1 VYHVSLRAGVIDSFD
16 AESLRAGSDAAPTHS
31 HFRNALS
38 GIRTR
43 SVLLWNAFALCGK
56 LTLALSFVL
65 TPRPPED
72 SLLPFFGLGGPRPEV
87 FPIIIP
93 QSAKDWNAEFSL
105 RSRGVRNN
113 VRKAVT
119 PAHKSARNSTS
130 RRAAFYA
137 LIVLALAVVTFV
149 CAPATRATDN
159 ARAATTTNPPAAP
172 KKVII
177 DTDPGTDDALAIL
190 LALNSPELD
199 VRALTV
205 VPGNVTAQQGLE
217 NALKLASLTNR
228 CDIPVAGGAQHP
240 LFQKLITAELWHGA
254 NGLAN
259 VELPASKCKADPRF
273 GPDLIIQ
280 MIHESPHEITLV
292 PVGPLTNIA
301 LALLKDPSIVPLVKE
316 VVIMG
321 GSISGGNV
329 NAAAEA
335 NIYNDPEAAQIV
347 FHAGWR
353 LTMVGL
359 DVGDKTL
366 YDQAHLDQLSKTH
379 GPENDFAVKVLTFLL
394 VQEAKYGAGGGSP
407 MYDPLAVG
415 TAVDPSIVSTQAM
428 HVDVESRGEFTRGE
442 TVANRRNAVERNV
455 LHGDRY
461 IIEGI
466 DHVEPNVQVCTGVN
480 ADKFLQLLNSR
491 LAGK

>member
-1 VYHVSLRAGVIDSFD
+1 
-16 AESLRAGSDAAPTHS
+16 
-31 HFRNALS
+31 
-38 GIRTR
+38 
-43 SVLLWNAFALCGK
+43 
-56 LTLALSFVL
+56 VL
-65 TPRPPED
+65 TPRLPED
-72 SLLPFFGLGGPRPEV
+72 SLLPFCGLGGPCPEV
-87 FPIIIP
+87 IPIIIP
-93 QSAKDWNAEFSL
+93 QSVKDWSAESSL
-105 RSRGVRNN
+105 RSRGA
-113 VRKAVT
+113 RKD
-119 PAHKSARNSTS
+119 SSE
-130 RRAAFYA
+130 
-137 LIVLALAVVTFV
+137 
-149 CAPATRATDN
+149 PATRANISARNTKSCRVLSAAFTALILVVAVFTG
-159 ARAATTTNPPAAP
+159 ARATRANPPAAP

-280 MIHESPHEITLV
+280 MIHDSPHEITLV

-329 NAAAEA
+329 NASAEA

-379 GPENDFAVKVLTFLL
+379 GPENDFAVKVLTFLIG
-394 VQEAKYGAGGGSP
+394 QEAKYGAGGGSP

-415 TAVDPSIVSTQAM
+415 TAVDPSIVVTQAM

-461 IIEGI
+461 IIEGV